1 MTSAKLK
8 LTGDATMEIQQERTR
23 VKRNAEMALISKSTH
38 VMMLM
43 SSSGTA
49 ATGTVILKKAGS
61 AQAARS

>member
-8 LTGDATMEIQQERTR
+8 LTGDAMMEIQLERTR
-23 VKRNAEMALISKSTH
+23 VKRNVEMALISKSMH
-38 VMMLM
+38 VMMRM

-61 AQAARS
+61 ARGDHS